1 MTDKKNITGI
11 ILAGGKSSRMGSDK
25 ALLLYKGKVFLSH
38 VINAI
43 KPLVDD
49 IIIVSNDERHSQ
61 FNYRRISDTII
72 DAGPLAGIHA
82 GLTDS
87 NTENNLVL
95 SCDVPLIQTSILEFI
110 LSHNEN
116 QTDVIQIEEK
126 GRKHP
131 LIALYKKSTTAHINQ
146 ALIQG
151 ERKLRRALIGLN
163 IKTVSVPEGQGDAL
177 KNINTMMD
185 LKKIE
190 NGNLY

>member
-1 MTDKKNITGI
+1 MTDKNNITGI

-25 ALLLYKGKVFLSH
+25 ALLLYRGKAFLTH
-38 VINAI
+38 VINALI
-43 KPLVDD
+43 PLVDD

-116 QTDVIQIEEK
+116 ETDVIQIEEK

-131 LIALYKKSTTAHINQ
+131 LIALYKKRATPHFLA
-146 ALIQG
+146 ALEKG
-151 ERKLRRALIGLN
+151 ERKLSKALIGLN
-163 IKTVSVPEGQGDAL
+163 VKSIPISKSHYQAL
-177 KNINTMMD
+177 RNINTKSD
-185 LKKIE
+185 LKSIE
-190 NGNLY
+190 NEY